1 MGLTFPIILLFI
13 LSGIKPFYMQTRT
26 ADIYL
31 DDNNILHIVLLA
43 GIKMDAED
51 AVDNLLVVRHLT
63 KHKPCVKL
71 IDIRAG
77 FRIEKKAKNI
87 LDKADTQKKT
97 MARAIVTGSSI
108 KKVALNFFLKYNSN
122 SIPTKF
128 FTDINEAIEW
138 LKTYQQ

>member
-1 MGLTFPIILLFI
+1 
-13 LSGIKPFYMQTRT
+13 MQTRT

-43 GIKMDAED
+43 DVTVDAED
-51 AVDNLLVVRHLT
+51 ALDNILVARQFT
-63 KHKPCVKL
+63 KNKPCVKL

-77 FRIEKKAKNI
+77 FKLEKKAKI
-87 LDKADTQKKT
+87 LLDKADVQRKT
-97 MARAIVTGSSI
+97 NARAIITGSKL
-108 KKVALNFFLKYNSN
+108 KKVAINFFLKYNSN

-138 LKTYQQ
+138 LKSYQQ